1 MEEQGQEVEIISAE
15 EAKLIPVEA
24 NLEIPPLFQMRRTDP
39 NNRLAECWVH
49 AVTLGGERLEQYW
62 RVSVPEPWELP
73 GPFDQDVWVAMQT
86 LVNRK
91 GGMRGDGRVS
101 FSMYELLEIMD
112 KPATGRNYAELK
124 NALLRLSSVHIY
136 SGKAF
141 YSKDID
147 DYEDRGFGLWDVTFR
162 KRVIKGSSEESERHE
177 VEFHSMVRRS
187 FQAGYLKA
195 LDADFY
201 YSLGSRYAKRLY
213 RLIDRKR
220 QENISWT
227 VSVDR
232 LRQLLPLPSTYKSP
246 SKIKDVLKPAHRE
259 LQERGFLSEAG
270 FEKGKHPKYRYRV
283 NPSFAKSR
291 RLQELPQPSLF
302 SSTQPEVST
311 PASPQSEAEV
321 RRRLRD
327 KGVWPNVASKLVT
340 RGVDLC
346 MEALAAL
353 PHQNGIQS
361 EAKWLKWAIETG
373 DFEITAKEKVSN
385 GTDNSTNTGAEDAM
399 VSALGTSSKVE
410 SRGPVESPAPDTQ
423 SLRVWKQVLE
433 SAVEETDSP
442 TLKGWFEG
450 TFPTAIQ
457 NGTLTLSVPNS
468 VAKEY
473 IETRFLATLERVLG
487 EYLGTE
493 GKIEIEAR
501 E

>member
-1 MEEQGQEVEIISAE
+1 MEDRGQDLEVISVE

-39 NNRLAECWVH
+39 NNRMSECWVH
-49 AVTLGGERLEQYW
+49 AVTPGGERLDQYW

-73 GPFDQDVWVAMQT
+73 GSFDQDVWVAMQT

-91 GGMRGDGRVS
+91 GGMREDGRIP
-101 FSMYELLEIMD
+101 FSMYELLEIMN
-112 KPATGRNYAELK
+112 KPTTGRNYAELK

-162 KRVIKGSSEESERHE
+162 KRVVKGSGEESERHE
-177 VEFHSMVRRS
+177 VEFHSLVRRS

-201 YSLGSRYAKRLY
+201 YSLSSRYAKRLY

-220 QENISWT
+220 QENMSWT

-232 LRQLLPLPSTYKSP
+232 LRQLLPLPTTYRSP
-246 SKIKDVLKPAHRE
+246 SKVRDVLKPALRE
-259 LQERGFLSEAG
+259 LQDRGFLSEAG
-270 FEKGKHPKYRYRV
+270 FDKGKHPKYRYRV
-283 NPSFAKSR
+283 NPNFANSR

-302 SSTQPEVST
+302 SSTQPEVTTHTNSR
-311 PASPQSEAEV
+311 SEAEV
-321 RRRLRD
+321 QRRLRE
-327 KGVWPNVASKLVT
+327 KGVWPNVASKLAT

-353 PHQNGIQS
+353 PHQSGIKS

-373 DFEITAKEKVSN
+373 EFEIPGQSKSSG
-385 GTDNSTNTGAEDAM
+385 GTGDSSSRGDNSAQDRIPNTGSTIEGQDGDE
-399 VSALGTSSKVE
+399 L
-410 SRGPVESPAPDTQ
+410 PSPDPDGQ
-423 SLRVWKQVLE
+423 RVWEPVLRAAAE
-433 SAVEETDSP
+433 KSDSP
-442 TLKGWFEG
+442 TLLGWFEG
-450 TFPTAIQ
+450 TIPTSFQ
-457 NGTLTLSVPNS
+457 GGTLTLSVPNQ
-468 VAKEY
+468 VAREH
-473 IETRFLATLERVLG
+473 IDTRFRETLERLLGDHLG
-487 EYLGTE
+487 EGA
-493 GKIEIEAR
+493 KIEVESR

>member
-1 MEEQGQEVEIISAE
+1 MEEQGRDVEIISTE

-24 NLEIPPLFQMRRTDP
+24 NLEIPPLFQMRRTNP
-39 NNRLAECWVH
+39 NKRLAECWVH
-49 AVTLGGERLEQYW
+49 AVTPGGERLEQYW

-91 GGMRGDGRVS
+91 GGMRGDGRVL

-112 KPATGRNYAELK
+112 KPATGRNYAELR
-124 NALLRLSSVHIY
+124 NALLRLSAVHIY

-147 DYEDRGFGLWDVTFR
+147 DYEDRGFGLWDVQFR
-162 KRVIKGSSEESERHE
+162 KRVIKGSGEESERHE

-201 YSLGSRYAKRLY
+201 YSLSSRYAKRLY

-220 QENISWT
+220 QENMSWT
-227 VSVDR
+227 TSVDR
-232 LRQLLPLPSTYKSP
+232 LRQLLPLPPTYKSP
-246 SKIKDVLKPAHRE
+246 SKVKDVLKPAHRE

-270 FEKGKHPKYRYRV
+270 FEKGKHPRYRYRV
-283 NPSFAKSR
+283 NPNFAYSR

-302 SSTQPEVST
+302 ASTQPEMPDAKS
-311 PASPQSEAEV
+311 SRSEAEV
-321 RRRLRD
+321 RRRLRE
-327 KGVWPNVASKLVT
+327 KGVWPNVVPKLVA

-346 MEALAAL
+346 LEALAAL
-353 PHQNGIQS
+353 PHQTGINND
-361 EAKWLKWAIETG
+361 AKWLKWAIETG
-373 DFEITAKEKVSN
+373 DFEVPAEKK
-385 GTDNSTNTGAEDAM
+385 AP
-399 VSALGTSSKVE
+399 GTSTHSAGETHDRSEPSGRSPEAQKERLTEPPDPDPESLHAWEPVLKV
-410 SRGPVESPAPDTQ
+410 A
-423 SLRVWKQVLE
+423 
-433 SAVEETDSP
+433 AEEIDSP
-442 TLKGWFEG
+442 TLTVWFED
-450 TFPTAIQ
+450 TVPTALQ
-457 NGTLTLSVPNS
+457 DGTLTLSVPNS

-473 IETRFLATLERVLG
+473 IETRFRATLERVLG

-493 GKIEIEAR
+493 GKIEVESR